1 MIKRPDDSNEK
12 ELSYDQLMQVV
23 DIVIISVDVELSR
36 LIVEKELTEA
46 LDYLIRLFLEKD
58 YFSYF
63 SLQSSAKTIE
73 EIFERPV
80 IRDYVLNLTE
90 RVSMTIAF
98 DEIQQNALIKTVVRA
113 VTRNKVQSENTLIIK
128 EVAESIYVNPEV
140 LTILLKDNF
149 WLIVL
154 YLVSLYF
161 YQSEAYKASRKT

>member
-46 LDYLIRLFLEKD
+46 LDYLTRLFLEKD

-73 EIFERPV
+73 EIFDRPV
-80 IRDYVLNLTE
+80 I
-90 RVSMTIAF
+90 
-98 DEIQQNALIKTVVRA
+98 
-113 VTRNKVQSENTLIIK
+113 
-128 EVAESIYVNPEV
+128 
-140 LTILLKDNF
+140 
-149 WLIVL
+149 
-154 YLVSLYF
+154 
-161 YQSEAYKASRKT
+161 

>member
-1 MIKRPDDSNEK
+1 
-12 ELSYDQLMQVV
+12 
-23 DIVIISVDVELSR
+23 
-36 LIVEKELTEA
+36 
-46 LDYLIRLFLEKD
+46 
-58 YFSYF
+58 
-63 SLQSSAKTIE
+63 
-73 EIFERPV
+73 
-80 IRDYVLNLTE
+80 
-90 RVSMTIAF
+90 MTIAF

-149 WLIVL
+149 WMIVL